1 MAGHPN
7 RLSRFWQ
14 ELKRRR
20 VLHVITVYA
29 TASFAIIEVI
39 GNLTE
44 PLNLPT
50 SLSTIIIIVLAVGF
64 PPAIILSWL
73 YDLTSGTFE
82 RTKPLD
88 ETEEE
93 VEPVAVPNAW
103 KIATYVSFAVIV
115 GLVVLNIFSRN
126 DLIKSGM
133 IKSMVVLPFDNY
145 TGDEQLDYVAA
156 GMHASL
162 IGDIGKLG
170 ALRVIGTT
178 SSNVFKNT
186 DKSAPD
192 IAEEL
197 NVDLVIEPT
206 LTCYGDTVCVL
217 IRAVKPFPEEKQIW
231 VAEYREDKSKILSL
245 YNRVTKQIADKVK
258 VELTPKQ
265 EQLLKDARTVNS
277 NAYDHYLKGLYYW
290 DQFTPEALQLALEYF
305 HKAIEIDPD
314 WADPYAGVAYF
325 WVALHQFSLAPPSVT
340 IPNMYSSLNKA
351 IELDPNS
358 GFVHYV
364 NGLVSVWTGYE
375 WEKGEKEFLQLLENN
390 PNHALGHMYY
400 AHLLSILR
408 KVDEALLHCRIALNL
423 DPLNP
428 MIQSLSTLVLS
439 NAGEYEESISMAKKV
454 LAVIPDQPVAIAN
467 LSGTYMITGEQR
479 KSLEYWMQFSELD
492 GNSREEVLSTFDQK
506 GFDAALNLFI
516 NQLEKAGNEFLP
528 MDFGQL
534 YALAGNEVKAMYC
547 YKKALQERSPMLPY
561 ITTVYHD
568 GGPFKLYDTGFDS
581 LLIKL
586 NLPLD

>member
-1 MAGHPN
+1 MAAHQN
-7 RLSRFWQ
+7 KLSRFWQ

-20 VLHVITVYA
+20 VIHVIAVYA
-29 TASFAIIEVI
+29 SAAFVIIELA

-44 PLNLPT
+44 PLNLPA
-50 SLSTIIIIVLAVGF
+50 SLTTIVIIVLAIGF
-64 PPAIILSWL
+64 PLAIILSWL

-82 RTKPLD
+82 RTKPMA
-88 ETEEE
+88 EIPEEGK
-93 VEPVAVPNAW
+93 AGVPNAW
-103 KIATYVSFAVIV
+103 RIVTYISFAVIA
-115 GLVVLNIFSRN
+115 GLIVLNIITRS
-126 DLIKSGM
+126 DLIKPGM
-133 IKSMVVLPFDNY
+133 IQSMVVLPFDNY

-162 IGDIGKLG
+162 IGDMGKVG

-197 NVDLVIEPT
+197 NVDLVLEPT
-206 LTCYGDTVCVL
+206 LTCYGDTVCILV
-217 IRAVKPFPEEKQIW
+217 RAIANFPEEKQIW

-245 YNRVTKQIADKVK
+245 YNQVTKQIADKVK
-258 VELTPKQ
+258 IELTPQQ
-265 EQLLKDARTVNS
+265 ERLLANARAVNKH
-277 NAYDHYLKGLYYW
+277 AYDHYLKGLYYW

-305 HKAIEIDPD
+305 NKAIEIDPD

-340 IPNMYSSLNKA
+340 IPNMYNSLNKA

-358 GFVHYV
+358 GFVRYV

-375 WEKGEKEFLQLLENN
+375 WEKGEHEFLQLLEIN

-408 KVDEALLHCRIALNL
+408 EVDEALYHCQVALDL

-439 NAGEYEESISMAKKV
+439 NAGEYEESISMAEKV
-454 LAVIPDQPVAIAN
+454 LALIPDQPVAIAN

-479 KSLEYWMQFSELD
+479 KSLEYWTQFTELD
-492 GNSREEVLSTFDQK
+492 SKSRDNVLSTFDQE
-506 GFDAALNLFI
+506 GFDAALHLFI
-516 NQLEKAGNEFLP
+516 NYIEEAGNELLP

-534 YALAGNEVKAMYC
+534 YALAGNEVKAIYC
-547 YKKALQERSPMLPY
+547 YNKALQERSPMLPY

-568 GGPFKLYDTGFDS
+568 GGPFKLYDAGFDS
-581 LLIKL
+581 LLVKL